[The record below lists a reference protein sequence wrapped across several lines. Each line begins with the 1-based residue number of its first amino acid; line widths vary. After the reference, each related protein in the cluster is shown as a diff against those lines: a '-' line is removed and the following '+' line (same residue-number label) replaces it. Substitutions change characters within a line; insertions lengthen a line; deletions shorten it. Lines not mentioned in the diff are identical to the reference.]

1 MTHRCH
7 KSGSDLHT
15 KERFIM
21 TIVRYN
27 PSTRLAPRRVD
38 LLSQVNKELDQIFN
52 QVFNGHYFADK
63 KSKGY
68 PLMDVIRKEDSLICQ
83 FTVPGVQLE
92 DILLDI
98 TDEES
103 GRYLSICGK
112 LSPEYSDFDSNE
124 YQIKELS
131 SQEFRRVL
139 RLPDDV
145 SKEEPLAV
153 LRNGILTLTFVL
165 ITVPQNEPESQKIK
179 ILQG

>member
-7 KSGSDLHT
+7 KSGSDLNT

-21 TIVRYN
+21 NIVRYN

-63 KSKGY
+63 KTKGY
-68 PLMDVIRKEDSLICQ
+68 PLMDVIRKDDSLICQ

-92 DILLDI
+92 DIALDI

-103 GRYLSICGK
+103 GKYLSISGK
-112 LSPEYSDFDSNE
+112 LSSEYSDFSSDE

-145 SKEEPLAV
+145 SDEEPLAV
-153 LRNGILTLTFVL
+153 LRNGILTLTFGLVKA
-165 ITVPQNEPESQKIK
+165 VNNAPEAKKIK

>member
-1 MTHRCH
+1 MAHRCH
-7 KSGSDLHT
+7 RGGSDLHK
-15 KERFIM
+15 KERLIM

-63 KSKGY
+63 KTKGY
-68 PLMDVIRKEDSLICQ
+68 PLMDVIRKDDSLICQ

-92 DILLDI
+92 DISLDI

-103 GRYLSICGK
+103 GKYLSISGK
-112 LSPEYSDFDSNE
+112 LSSEYADFSSDE

-145 SKEEPLAV
+145 SDEEPLAV
-153 LRNGILTLTFVL
+153 LRNGILTLTFGL
-165 ITVPQNEPESQKIK
+165 IKAVDNAPESKKIK

>member
-1 MTHRCH
+1 MTHRRH
-7 KSGSDLHT
+7 RSGSDLNT

-68 PLMDVIRKEDSLICQ
+68 PLMDVIRKDDSLICQ

-92 DILLDI
+92 DISLDI

-103 GRYLSICGK
+103 GRYLSISGK
-112 LSPEYSDFDSNE
+112 LSSEYSDFSSDE

-145 SKEEPLAV
+145 SDEEPLAV
-153 LRNGILTLTFVL
+153 LRNGILTLTFGLVKA
-165 ITVPQNEPESQKIK
+165 VSNAPEAKKIK